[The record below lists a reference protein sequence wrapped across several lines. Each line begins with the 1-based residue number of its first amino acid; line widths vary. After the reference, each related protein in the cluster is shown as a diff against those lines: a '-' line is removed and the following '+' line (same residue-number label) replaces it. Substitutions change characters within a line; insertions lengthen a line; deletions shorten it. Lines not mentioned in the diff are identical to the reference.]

1 MRSRGLVLL
10 RLGLAMITPIV
21 IYFWLDRQSYN
32 HDALKYSSFIY
43 MIGIVALLAII
54 ISVVMGVVAQQVR
67 NIKILFVS
75 LAYASIGGM
84 LILHGLSAPKL
95 GGVSEQHFFL
105 YGQLA
110 LMLSS
115 CWLWLSSLSA
125 DHRLVRYLTKHRRK
139 LLPLWCTVLIAAGIM
154 IWIAES
160 IEGNAVLFH
169 NNTIRLATLI
179 ILLLNTWTV
188 YRHLITYMA
197 SRFSIQ
203 LAIVYSTGWL
213 NTAQVVLA
221 TISPNGI
228 GWWAYHFLLFLSMI
242 VMMIV
247 IVNEYSHNESLTDS
261 LKQLYRADPDRWIQT
276 YMTSSVSELVKKT
289 ETKDAYTAG
298 HNYRVTV
305 YALKLGEEMG
315 LSSSQLKSIAQGGL
329 VHDVG
334 KIFIPDYVLNKPGK
348 LTDEERK
355 LIEKH
360 PLDGYNM
367 CKQIGFMLEEL
378 AIIRSHHEKW
388 NGSGYPDQLS
398 GETIPLVARV
408 TAVADVFD
416 ALTSSRS
423 YRKAM
428 TLEKAMM
435 IIVEESGKHFDP
447 RCVDAWKKLV
457 DEERGFFE
465 QMLSSHSNPKS
476 VTN

>member
-1 MRSRGLVLL
+1 MRSRRLVLL
-10 RLGLAMITPIV
+10 QLGLAMIIPII
-21 IYFWLDRQSYN
+21 IYYWLQQLPFN
-32 HDALKYSSFIY
+32 HDTIKHSSFIY
-43 MIGIVALLAII
+43 MIGMVALLAII
-54 ISVVMGVVAQQVR
+54 ISVVIGVVAHQIR
-67 NIKILFVS
+67 NIKVLFVS

-84 LILHGLSAPKL
+84 LILHGLSIPRL
-95 GGVSEQHFFL
+95 GAVSEQHFYL
-105 YGQLA
+105 YAQLA
-110 LMLSS
+110 LVLSS

-125 DHRLVRYLTKHRRK
+125 DHMLVRYLIKHRKK
-139 LLPLWCTVLIAAGIM
+139 LMPISCAAMVVVGLV

-160 IEGNAVLFH
+160 NEGNVILFH
-169 NNTIRLATLI
+169 DHTIRLTTLI

-221 TISPNGI
+221 TTSPNGI
-228 GWWAYHFLLFLSMI
+228 GWWVHHILLFLSMM
-242 VMMIV
+242 VLMIV
-247 IVNEYSHNESLTDS
+247 IVNEYSNNESLKD
-261 LKQLYRADPDRWIQT
+261 LVKQLYRADPDRWIQT
-276 YMTSSVSELVKKT
+276 YMTQSVSELVKKT
-289 ETKDAYTAG
+289 EAKDAYTAG

-348 LTDEERK
+348 LTDDERR

-367 CKQIGFMLEEL
+367 CRQIGFMIEEL

-388 NGSGYPDQLS
+388 NGTGYPDKLS
-398 GETIPLVARV
+398 GESIPLVARV
-408 TAVADVFD
+408 TAIADVFD

-423 YRKAM
+423 YRRAM
-428 TLEKAMM
+428 SLEKAMS
-435 IIVEESGKHFDP
+435 IINEESGEHFDP
-447 RCVDAWKKLV
+447 RCVEAWKKLI
-457 DEERGFFE
+457 DEEKDFFE
-465 QMLSSHSNPKS
+465 QMLSSHSKPS
-476 VTN
+476 GATS

>member
-10 RLGLAMITPIV
+10 RLGLAMVTPIV

-32 HDALKYSSFIY
+32 YDALKHSSFIY

-84 LILHGLSAPKL
+84 LILHGLSVPKL
-95 GGVSEQHFFL
+95 GVVSEQHFFL

-160 IEGNAVLFH
+160 IEGNVVLFH
-169 NNTIRLATLI
+169 NNTIRLATLV

-228 GWWAYHFLLFLSMI
+228 GWWAYHILLFLSMI

-334 KIFIPDYVLNKPGK
+334 KIFIPDYVLNKPDK

-435 IIVEESGKHFDP
+435 IILEESGKHFDP